1 MRGSTPRKQLA
12 LDTNVVLDLAAN
24 ADFAHEFK
32 ESFHRAGYALR
43 LPPTA
48 AGELHE
54 QFLNGPTARK
64 REQARVALANLLTWR
79 ILPLE
84 LTDTEL
90 AIAERFAERVLRKGL
105 LPPEEFHDAV
115 LLGEAALAGIPLLV
129 TSDKHLLNA
138 DAEALALAFQDAD
151 LPPVQSA
158 HPKALARALG

>member
-1 MRGSTPRKQLA
+1 MPGSTPRKQLA
-12 LDTNVVLDLAAN
+12 LDTNVVLDLAEE
-24 ADFAHEFK
+24 ADFAHGFREAFQ
-32 ESFHRAGYALR
+32 RAGYALR

-54 QFLNGPTARK
+54 QFMNGPTARK
-64 REQARVALANLLTWR
+64 RELARKALTSLLRWR

-90 AIAERFAERVLRKGL
+90 AIAERFGERLLLKGL

-115 LLGEAALAGIPLLV
+115 LLGEAALAGIPVLV
-129 TSDKHLLNA
+129 TSDKHLLDM
-138 DAEALALAFQDAD
+138 DAEGLTLAFQDAD

>member
-1 MRGSTPRKQLA
+1 M
-12 LDTNVVLDLAAN
+12 AAD
-24 ADFAHEFK
+24 ADFAHEFR
-32 ESFHRAGYALR
+32 EAFQQAGYALR

-54 QFLNGPTARK
+54 QFVNGPTARK
-64 REQARVALANLLTWR
+64 RELAQVALANLLRWR

-90 AIAERFAERVLRKGL
+90 AIAERFGERLLLKGL
-105 LPPEEFHDAV
+105 LPPDEFHDAV
-115 LLGEAALAGIPLLV
+115 LLGEAALAGIPVLV
-129 TSDKHLLNA
+129 TSDKHLLDM
-138 DAEALALAFQDAD
+138 DAEGLALAFQDAD